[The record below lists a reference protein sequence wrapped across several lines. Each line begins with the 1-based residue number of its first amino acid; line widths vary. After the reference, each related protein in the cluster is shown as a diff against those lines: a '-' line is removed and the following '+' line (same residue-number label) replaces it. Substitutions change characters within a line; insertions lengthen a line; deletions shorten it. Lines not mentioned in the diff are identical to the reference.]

1 MRYSHQRELILRE
14 VLKRT
19 DHPTAEQICTSLR
32 AECPRLSLGTVY
44 RDLNTLVEIGKIRR
58 VSIPGE
64 ADRFDGQTECHQHLW
79 CTKCHQVESLYIDPA
94 KLSDCVR
101 PLQQMCGR
109 RRAVSGPEPGLGRSN
124 RMDCDIRPAARRYTE
139 RFRRSSFFAPAIS
152 YVCGRVSLCKN
163 RTPSFHNGV
172 RFVIS

>member
-14 VLKRT
+14 VLGRK

-64 ADRFDGQTECHQHLW
+64 ADRFDGEVACHQHLW
-79 CTKCHQVESLYIDPA
+79 CRKCHRVQNLYMPHERLQELVDACPDVRVEDFTMTVFGVCSECLAAEEYEA
-94 KLSDCVR
+94 R
-101 PLQQMCGR
+101 Q
-109 RRAVSGPEPGLGRSN
+109 PE
-124 RMDCDIRPAARRYTE
+124 
-139 RFRRSSFFAPAIS
+139 
-152 YVCGRVSLCKN
+152 
-163 RTPSFHNGV
+163 
-172 RFVIS
+172 